1 LAKSVD
7 VFEKRLKGILPMFTR
22 EALYSFNIFDLS
34 EMILAIEHAI
44 SYTEGYRFLFLCFGN
59 EDSSDLAKITIKL
72 LKDYLEQ
79 VKGVYRFKVNEKKR
93 KENFLK
99 GEIY

>member
-7 VFEKRLKGILPMFTR
+7 VFEKRHMDVLPMLSR
-22 EALYSFNIFDLS
+22 EELYSLHIFDLS
-34 EMILAIEHAI
+34 EMIISIEHAI
-44 SYTEGYRFLFLCFGN
+44 RYTEGYRFLLLCFGN
-59 EDSSDLAKITIKL
+59 EGSSDLAKITIKL

-79 VKGVYRFKVNEKKR
+79 VKDVYRFKVNEKKR

-99 GEIY
+99 IGII